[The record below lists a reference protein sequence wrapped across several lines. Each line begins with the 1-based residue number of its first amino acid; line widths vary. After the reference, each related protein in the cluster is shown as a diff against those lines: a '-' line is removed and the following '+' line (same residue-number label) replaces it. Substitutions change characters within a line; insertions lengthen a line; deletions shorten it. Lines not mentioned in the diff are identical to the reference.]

1 MKKTALFR
9 LVVLGASL
17 ACTASMFSSCDYW
30 NEDWYK
36 NQGSDPQSAG
46 SSGSGG
52 TFDTTTGSRRE
63 GKAIWNGF
71 LVINHYDTAS
81 IWNWKRMS
89 GREVLTANKTY
100 TLHADMTWAP
110 DLYSEGRII
119 YIDGIPR
126 WYAGGE
132 TYEDFGPDDSPT
144 EAQMKAAADEALALS
159 GATILW
165 SVEEDPDGVVAS
177 IVPSGDTRSCAV
189 TIDYSKCKSSVSTS
203 GHDRSKVTIKAKLTT
218 TGLQRNEHGR
228 DWVLGV
234 TANRKYWV
242 LDPYTEKNSTAF
254 LSK

>member
-71 LVINHYDTAS
+71 LHIDYYDTAS
-81 IWNWKRMS
+81 IWKRM
-89 GREVLTANKTY
+89 GNEVLTANKTY
-100 TLHADMTWAP
+100 TLHADMIWAP
-110 DLYSEGRII
+110 DLYSEGTII
-119 YIDGIPR
+119 YIDGTPC

-132 TYEDFGPDDSPT
+132 TYGDYGPDSSPT
-144 EAQMKAAADEALALS
+144 EAQMKAATDEAIALS
-159 GATILW
+159 GETILW

-189 TIDYSKCKSSVSTS
+189 TIDYSKCKPSFSTS
-203 GHDRSKVTIKAKLTT
+203 GYGRSKVSIKAKLTT
-218 TGLQRNEHGR
+218 TGLRRNEYGR

-234 TANRKYWV
+234 TANRKYWI
-242 LDPYTEKNSTAF
+242 LDSFTERTCTAF

>member
-9 LVVLGASL
+9 LVVLGAAL

-46 SSGSGG
+46 SFGSGG
-52 TFDTTTGSRRE
+52 PFDTTTGSRRE

-159 GATILW
+159 GETILC
-165 SVEEDPDGVVAS
+165 
-177 IVPSGDTRSCAV
+177 GDTRSCAV

-234 TANRKYWV
+234 TANRKYWI
-242 LDPYTEKNSTAF
+242 LDSFTERTCTAF